1 VAEPTSG
8 IFLLVTGQA
17 IHDRFNKQAGHDL
30 NRQTRAILGW
40 LGEMI
45 IIIIIQDR
53 RISSGG
59 GADAGGDG
67 CEARLELGVQ
77 GAIDFEDERYL
88 SHLLHVSSC
97 REFYEPVVRTQQQQ
111 QQQLMRIPR
120 RDNSA

>member
-1 VAEPTSG
+1 
-8 IFLLVTGQA
+8 
-17 IHDRFNKQAGHDL
+17 
-30 NRQTRAILGW
+30 
-40 LGEMI
+40 MI

-59 GADAGGDG
+59 ADAGGDG
-67 CEARLELGVQ
+67 REARLELGVQ

-111 QQQLMRIPR
+111 QQQL
-120 RDNSA
+120 